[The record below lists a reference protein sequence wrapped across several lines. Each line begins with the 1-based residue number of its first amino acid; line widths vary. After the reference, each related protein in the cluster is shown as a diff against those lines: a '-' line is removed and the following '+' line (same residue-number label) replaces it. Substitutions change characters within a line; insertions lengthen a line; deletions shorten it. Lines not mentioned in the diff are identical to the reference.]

1 MCKAFQVLYS
11 IISFESINFKLI
23 GCLVVFF
30 FLAALKLTGGGGRSV
45 ANPVPRRNIQYRTLP
60 PIIAGAGGG
69 QKNILPSR
77 ASNLKSQEH
86 LSFSNSQER
95 IFSQQTDQP
104 TNNHQPTAPK
114 CCTIS
119 TLLVRLIIFSHS
131 NLTSPNRLLIAFKL
145 FLKEEYSSSS
155 HGKIRTPL
163 AIRPRLRRRNRKLTL
178 HCPLQRS
185 P

>member
-69 QKNILPSR
+69 QKKILPSR
-77 ASNLKSQEH
+77 A
-86 LSFSNSQER
+86 
-95 IFSQQTDQP
+95 
-104 TNNHQPTAPK
+104 
-114 CCTIS
+114 
-119 TLLVRLIIFSHS
+119 
-131 NLTSPNRLLIAFKL
+131 
-145 FLKEEYSSSS
+145 
-155 HGKIRTPL
+155 
-163 AIRPRLRRRNRKLTL
+163 
-178 HCPLQRS
+178 
-185 P
+185 